1 MNINEIKELI
11 LTIDKTNLTYVNLK
25 DKDFSLEVSKLKEL
39 SNSSINQQVE
49 SIQNDNVN
57 QEKLSNKV
65 NNSTESITESIIENK
80 DLHLITSPIM
90 GTYYGSP
97 SPEADCFVK
106 VGDKVKAGDTL
117 CIIEAMKLMNEI
129 ISDIDGEIVEIV
141 SKDEDLVEYNQVL
154 FKIKEFN

>member
-57 QEKLSNKV
+57 QEKLSNNV
-65 NNSTESITESIIENK
+65 NNSTESIIENK